1 MNYKY
6 KIGQKVRI
14 KSPVKDLP
22 MVSGPCPGNYCGL
35 GLHMPSYEGMT
46 AKIVGYKSGFYILDI
61 DDDDK
66 YLWSDGMLEATAPFS
81 CRSLL

>member
-14 KSPVKDLP
+14 ESPVKNLP

-35 GLHMPSYEGMT
+35 GLHMSSYEGMT

-61 DDDDK
+61 DDDK
-66 YLWSDGMLEATAPFS
+66 YLWSDGMLEGAAPFS

>member
-14 KSPVKDLP
+14 KSPVKNLP
-22 MVSGPCPGNYCGL
+22 MVSGPKAGNYCGT
-35 GLHMPSYEGMT
+35 GIDMPNYENQI
-46 AKIVGYKSGFYILDI
+46 AKVARYSDGFYVLDV
-61 DDDDK
+61 DGG
-66 YLWSDGMLEATAPFS
+66 YYVWSDGMLEGVAPFS